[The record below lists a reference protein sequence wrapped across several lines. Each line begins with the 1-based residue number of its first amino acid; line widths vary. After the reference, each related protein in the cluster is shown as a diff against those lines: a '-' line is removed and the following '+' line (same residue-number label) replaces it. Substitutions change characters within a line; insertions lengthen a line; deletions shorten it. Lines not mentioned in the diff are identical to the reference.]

1 MGPATVIILVIG
13 VPLVL
18 MAIGF
23 IILVTKVFGGGDGRA
38 ERAQTLEA
46 ARQLERT
53 LNSLESRLGA
63 LEDIILSADAKR
75 KKGDDYDR

>member
-23 IILVTKVFGGGDGRA
+23 IILVTKVFSGNDGRA

-53 LNSLESRLGA
+53 LNSLENRLGA

-75 KKGDDYDR
+75 KMGDDYDR